1 MLRFVKSVL
10 AFGVLFLVSFALAAV
25 GVPALLTSV
34 EKITL
39 SPLSYENALRI
50 YMVVAWLFMLVGS
63 YWYISKWNDR
73 RQQVI
78 FLIFAVALA
87 SLAYVFWADPDTR
100 ILEEQNWI
108 RYVTAGALYLA
119 SLTSFIVAVY
129 YLRVWRESKAL
140 PWFWALFGV
149 AYAFAGS
156 DELFQIHEA
165 IGGFIGSHTSLG
177 AAAADYMTLGYAVVA
192 LAVVIFLL
200 RTFFKEYRM
209 RHQTFSA
216 TMVVGGVTYIA
227 STLFDTFDVYGE
239 RLIKK
244 VGVILSQDPRFVF
257 SDLWYVIWAPHNLF
271 NGIEEVFEYAAA
283 TAFFAATLI
292 LFLEKRFPLFSH
304 VGIPQTPKRRTHPAV
319 GLVGLIVVYSLV
331 AGIAYANAPS
341 PLLDS
346 SPSWSR
352 VAGPQDKL
360 RHSDDVFYH
369 PAWGVLVGNE
379 GRGTIEVYDGT
390 SVATLPDP
398 ERLVHDPDSLTA
410 STSTIYV
417 SDGGAGKIIAYTKE
431 GGYKVLYSRDD
442 GLKHPEALVYYG
454 GALYVTD
461 ESTKTITK
469 IDENGTFTEWRPSHP
484 LWRAPEGIAYD
495 SKTGTLLVTDDMS
508 GAIFRSRFEST
519 FDYLSGINEA
529 EGIKALSDGSAVV
542 TDNGW
547 GSIVRI
553 QPDGAA
559 DTRARF
565 RRMYRDVQG
574 IGVDESKN
582 IYVITADG
590 FNSVSF
596 MPSYLWKIEG
606 IL

>member
-1 MLRFVKSVL
+1 MVRFIKIVL
-10 AFGVLFLVSFALAAV
+10 AFGSLFLVSFALAV
-25 GVPALLTSV
+25 LGVPALLTGV
-34 EKITL
+34 ERVTS

-50 YMVVAWLFMLVGS
+50 YMVFVWFIMLVGS
-63 YWYISKWNDR
+63 YWYIRKRNDR
-73 RQQVI
+73 RHQVI
-78 FLIFAVALA
+78 FLVFTVGLIA
-87 SLAYVFWADPDTR
+87 LAYVFWADPDTR
-100 ILEEQNWI
+100 ILEEYNWI

-119 SLTSFIVAVY
+119 SLTSFIVAIH
-129 YLRVWRESKAL
+129 YLRIWRESKAL
-140 PWFWALFGV
+140 PWFWTLFGA

-156 DELFQIHEA
+156 DELFLIHETV
-165 IGGFIGSHTSLG
+165 GKYIGSRTSLG
-177 AAAADYMTLGYAVVA
+177 DAAGDYVTIGYAVVA
-192 LAVVIFLL
+192 LAVVIFLF
-200 RTFFKEYRM
+200 RTFFKEYRIQ
-209 RHQTFSA
+209 HQAFSA
-216 TMVVGGVTYIA
+216 TMVVGAITYIA

-244 VGVILSQDPRFVF
+244 VGVVLSQDPRFVF

-283 TAFFAATLI
+283 TAFFAAALI
-292 LFLEKRFPLFSH
+292 LFLEKRFPSF
-304 VGIPQTPKRRTHPAV
+304 VRATAPQPLKRWSYV
-319 GLVGLIVVYSLV
+319 SSGLVGFVIVYSLV
-331 AGIAYANAPS
+331 AGAAYAIVPS

-346 SPSWSR
+346 SLPWSR
-352 VAGPQDKL
+352 IAGPQDKL

-379 GRGTIEVYDGT
+379 GRGTVEVYDGT
-390 SVATLPDP
+390 SMTTLPDP
-398 ERLVHDPDSLTA
+398 DRLVHDPDSLTA
-410 STSTIYV
+410 SPSTVFV
-417 SDGGAGKIIAYTKE
+417 SDGGAGEIIAYTKE
-431 GGYKVLYSRDD
+431 GGYKVLYSRED
-442 GLKHPEALVYYG
+442 GLKHPEALVYHA

-495 SKTGTLLVTDDMS
+495 SKTGTLLITDDVS
-508 GAIFRSRFEST
+508 GAIFRSRFENT
-519 FDYLSGINEA
+519 FDYLSGVNEA

-553 QPDGAA
+553 QPDGAV

-582 IYVITADG
+582 TYVITADG

-596 MPSYLWKIEG
+596 MPSYLWKIEKV
-606 IL
+606 L